1 MFTLWPNPWYWQLLL
16 VYFKSLF
23 QVDPNPW
30 WFKYPRWLGLR
41 LYSWCFWFD
50 IISGSSTPTL
60 TAVNIF
66 SIIWGL
72 FNWSLSRYIVQKLIR
87 SHVKPNIFSFLR
99 AKNRRDRYSATGLI
113 HLLPSNEA
121 TNKILKA
128 KPSGISY
135 MKKTLTDITDLSTW
149 DPSPRNIRTQAL
161 GSRNVRAPNLD
172 VGTQAPAQGMLEL
185 PSHG

>member
-1 MFTLWPNPWYWQLLL
+1 
-16 VYFKSLF
+16 
-23 QVDPNPW
+23 
-30 WFKYPRWLGLR
+30 
-41 LYSWCFWFD
+41 
-50 IISGSSTPTL
+50 
-60 TAVNIF
+60 
-66 SIIWGL
+66 L

-172 VGTQAPAQGMLEL
+172 VGTQAPAKGMLEL